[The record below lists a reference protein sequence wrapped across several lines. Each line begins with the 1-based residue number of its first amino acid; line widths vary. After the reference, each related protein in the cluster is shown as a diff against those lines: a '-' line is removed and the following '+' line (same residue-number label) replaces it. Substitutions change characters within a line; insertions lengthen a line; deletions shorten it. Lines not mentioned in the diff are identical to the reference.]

1 MRASSSSNA
10 DTDAST
16 SAGALATN
24 VVHFVRLLRAT
35 GIRAGTSSTLTAL
48 SQVETAGIER
58 RVDLRAALRST
69 LISRAE
75 HRELFDVAFDLFWK
89 DPQIQEKMMNALLPA
104 IQGRGNKSAPPP
116 PPLRLTDAY
125 APEAPKVDPKR
136 LPNQPDELNFD
147 ATLTFSANEKLQRL
161 DFEQMSALEWD
172 AARKA
177 VSRFA
182 LPMKLLR
189 TRRTTS
195 ALRGRVDLR
204 ASLRESS
211 KTAGE
216 IVSIKRVTQ
225 AERPPHLVVLC
236 DISGSMHRYTRMF
249 LHFVHALANADRS
262 NGNGRRQKLEVFLF
276 GTRLTHVTRL
286 LRGHD
291 VDSALNCIAATA
303 PDWSGGTRIGACL
316 HEFNLHWSRRVLG
329 QGAQVLL
336 LTDGLDRDD
345 SLLLATEAE
354 RLGKSCRSLTWL
366 NPLLRYQGFEA
377 RAAGVRAL
385 MPHVDAF
392 VPVHNLESIAEL
404 AAALSRPPLRRDGAT
419 MFRRATN

>member
-104 IQGRGNKSAPPP
+104 IQGRGNMSAPPP

-172 AARKA
+172 ATRKA

-291 VDSALNCIAATA
+291 VDSALNRIAATA

-377 RAAGVRAL
+377 KAAGVRAL

-404 AAALSRPPLRRDGAT
+404 AAALSRPPRRRDGAT

>member
-104 IQGRGNKSAPPP
+104 IQGRGNMSAPPP

-291 VDSALNCIAATA
+291 VDSALNSIAATA

-377 RAAGVRAL
+377 KAAGVRAL

-404 AAALSRPPLRRDGAT
+404 AAALSRPPRRRDGAT